1 MGPYALHERQ
11 WGRLHIEKLHDLR
24 SSPNIN
30 RVIKSRRMG
39 GAGHAAGIGERRDA
53 YIFMFWKPK
62 RRRQLRRSRSVWEDN
77 IKIDSQEVE

>member
-1 MGPYALHERQ
+1 M
-11 WGRLHIEKLHDLR
+11 
-24 SSPNIN
+24 
-30 RVIKSRRMG
+30 IKSRRMG

-53 YIFMFWKPK
+53 YIFMFWKPE